1 MLQWCSCM
9 AICCT
14 SVFVLKTSSVAMKY
28 LTTYSIR
35 FSRWKQSC
43 NEVVGYSCWKQRVL
57 QWGRYNCMSI
67 VFLFAC
73 WEQRVLQW
81 GSYNRMSIVFLFSCW
96 KQRMLQWRSYSYMS
110 GVFLFFGAKQPM
122 LQWGSYNY
130 MPTVF
135 LFSCWKQWG
144 LQRSILMSLFVSQRC
159 FWTAKQHGYTHQL
172 EVV

>member
-67 VFLFAC
+67 VFLF
-73 WEQRVLQW
+73 
-81 GSYNRMSIVFLFSCW
+81 SCW

-110 GVFLFFGAKQPM
+110 GVFLFFWAKQPM